1 MQVNAAPLSIPE
13 LNKPVHKALSLWHKS
28 AARGSPLAD
37 LLVVQEALAETGGN
51 LRLATNQVLHRA
63 MSTMAT
69 QQADLA
75 GLLRVRFLD
84 CKTVHSLAIERNV
97 AEATIYLHQNR
108 AMALLA
114 AAVQGM
120 EQAARGAFQ
129 QSMAARLPAPG
140 YVSLVGAAAHLDRL
154 LDLITSPQT
163 PGLILL
169 EGIGGI
175 GKTSLADALVR
186 NAIKQASFSGVGW
199 INAQRQ
205 YLHLD
210 GSVRQIPRSV
220 LTADSFI
227 DELADQVLPDDGL
240 KMVRSRALTAL
251 QDHLARTPHLI
262 VVDNLEMVED
272 TERLFQLLRRL
283 SGVSRFLLLSRR
295 CYYGEPDICHYR
307 LGELAD
313 ADALRLVRQ
322 EAERRNLPDLVTAPD
337 NDLQPILATVGG
349 NPLALRLLVGQV
361 HTHPLPTVLS
371 NLSAAR
377 GESVEALYTYIY
389 RQAWDDL
396 DEVCRRA
403 LLVMPLVAESGGS
416 SDYLA
421 QVSSLPVDELSYAL
435 GILVH
440 RNLVDSRGDLM
451 QRRYAIHNLTRSF
464 LLEQVI
470 RWQA

>member
-1 MQVNAAPLSIPE
+1 MQSNQSVSV
-13 LNKPVHKALSLWHKS
+13 PVLVKQVHQALGLWHKS
-28 AARGSPLAD
+28 PARGSPLSEMLIVQRTLAD
-37 LLVVQEALAETGGN
+37 TGDN
-51 LRLATNQVLHRA
+51 PRLATNQVLHRA
-63 MSTMAT
+63 LSLMAT
-69 QQADLA
+69 QQAELA

-84 CKTVHSLAIERNV
+84 RKTVHSLAIERNV
-97 AEATIYLHQNR
+97 AEATLYVQQKR
-108 AMALLA
+108 AIELLT
-114 AAVQGM
+114 AVVQEM
-120 EQAARGAFQ
+120 EQAARSAFQ
-129 QSMAARLPAPG
+129 RSMQARLPAPG
-140 YVSLVGAAAHLDRL
+140 YVSLVGAADHLERL
-154 LDLITSPQT
+154 LHLITSPQT

-186 NAIKQASFSGVGW
+186 CAIEQTSFGNVGW

-205 YLHLD
+205 YFHLD
-210 GSVRQIPRSV
+210 GSLRQIPRSA
-220 LTADSFI
+220 LTADTFI
-227 DELADQVLPDDGL
+227 DELAEQVLPDESDRIS
-240 KMVRSRALTAL
+240 RSRALATL
-251 QDHLARTPHLI
+251 QDHLAQTAHLI

-272 TERLFQLLRRL
+272 TERLFQLLRQL

-295 CYYGEPDICHYR
+295 CYYGEPDVCHYR
-307 LGELAD
+307 LGELPD

-322 EAERRNLPDLVTAPD
+322 EAGRRNLPDLVVASD
-337 NDLQPILATVGG
+337 DDLWPILATVGG

-361 HTHPLPTVLS
+361 HTHPLPAVLS

-377 GESVEALYTYIY
+377 GEPVEALYTYIY

-403 LLVMPLVAESGGS
+403 LLVMPLVAESGGFS
-416 SDYLA
+416 EFLA
-421 QVSSLPVDELSYAL
+421 QVSALPLDELSYAL
-435 GILVH
+435 GVLVH